1 MPESNFGLILPIS
14 RNMLF
19 ISYIHVLSAA
29 FLMGLTAAAP
39 IVPVNMLALRH
50 GVIGGWSH
58 TLACGIAH
66 TLDKVVATDTS
77 HTRPA
82 SRESRIEP

>member
-19 ISYIHVLSAA
+19 VSHIHVLSAV

-39 IVPVNMLALRH
+39 MLALRH
-50 GVIGGWSH
+50 GVIGGWRH

-66 TLDKVVATDTS
+66 TLDKVDATDTS

-82 SRESRIEP
+82 SRESRIER